1 MKRLILAALA
11 SAVLASA
18 AFTGSAAAQTEL
30 RLLNA
35 FDSRYPPTKFLVE
48 KYADTIKAKTNGK
61 VSVRI
66 NGPEVVNAFQQMQ
79 PASSGAFD
87 MWFTV
92 QPYHVGTTS
101 VSFGIYAIDP
111 DPVKFRETGVFD
123 YLAKEYDRFNL
134 KLLAII
140 PGQSAGVGAY
150 QVMLREALGPDGDLK
165 GRRLRGN
172 PLFLALIQSLGGSM
186 VNLQIGEVYSS
197 MQKGTIDGAT
207 GPVVGAT
214 DLKWHEVAKYAVR
227 PTFGYIY
234 QFLFVHKD
242 AFAKLPA
249 DVQKVMIDEGQALEV
264 PGMKAMDNIQKSDEE
279 ALMKT
284 GVTRAALNPQKF
296 AAAVKAF
303 NDGIWETSLN
313 SKATGDRAKEFEA
326 FVKSKGLKK

>member
-1 MKRLILAALA
+1 MVRLFAAALGSAFVFAAA
-11 SAVLASA
+11 SNP
-18 AFTGSAAAQTEL
+18 AAAQQEL

-35 FDSRYPPTKFLVE
+35 FDQRYPPTKALVE
-48 KYADTIKAKTNGK
+48 KYADTIKAKTGGK
-61 VSVRI
+61 ITFRI
-66 NGPEVVNAFQQMQ
+66 SGPEVVNAFQQMQ
-79 PASSGAFD
+79 PATSGAFD

-111 DPVKFRETGVFD
+111 DPVKFRQLGVFD

-150 QVMLREALGPDGDLK
+150 QVMLRDPVGPDGDLK

-172 PLFLALIQSLGGSM
+172 PLFLAFIQSLGGSM
-186 VNLQIGEVYSS
+186 VNLQVGEVYSTI
-197 MQKGTIDGAT
+197 QKGTIDGAT
-207 GPVVGAT
+207 GPVTGAT

-234 QFLFVHKD
+234 QFLFIHKS
-242 AFAKLPA
+242 AYAKLAPE
-249 DVQKVMIDEGQALEV
+249 VQKIIVDEAAALEV
-264 PGMKAMDNIQKSDEE
+264 PGMKAMDDIQKREEE
-279 ALMKT
+279 ALMKA
-284 GVTRAALNPQKF
+284 GAVPSQLNPQKF

-303 NDGIWETSLN
+303 NDGVWETTLN
-313 SKATGDRAKEFEA
+313 SKATGERAKEFEA
-326 FVKSKGLKK
+326 FVKSKGLFK